1 MRKKTIFSVA
11 ATTILATS
19 FTSQA
24 FAQTYKV
31 KKGDSLWKIAKKYNT
46 SVGALKSTNHLASD
60 TIYPNQVL
68 NVSAFQAK
76 ASARSVSAPSSSAK
90 TYTVKSGDTLSAIA
104 LNHGISVSNLISWNK
119 LSSSLIYPGDVL
131 AISKGAGSDT
141 PSSSSSS
148 PSSSPRPAGSSS
160 STTTYTVKSGDT
172 LSGISKQF
180 GTSVSKLKSLNN
192 LSSDLIFAGQKLKVT
207 GSSPSGSSTS
217 GTAGTAN
224 SGSSGSTATATYT
237 VKSGDTLSGISKQYG
252 IAVSKLKSLNNLSSD
267 LIYAGQKLKVTGSP
281 SGSSTSVTAGDT
293 TSGSSHSVS
302 SLISI
307 ANSLIGT
314 PYVWGGTS
322 PSGFDCSGF
331 ICYVYK
337 KAGYDISRTTAAGL
351 YNRSYYVSSPKP
363 GDLVFFEGTYGTN
376 PSAITHVGIYLG
388 GGRFIAANS
397 DGVSVS
403 SVSYNYWKSHFDSYK
418 RLY

>member
-19 FTSQA
+19 FTSQT

-68 NVSAFQAK
+68 NVSASQAK

-119 LSSSLIYPGDVL
+119 LSSSLIHPGDVL

-192 LSSDLIFAGQKLKVT
+192 
-207 GSSPSGSSTS
+207 
-217 GTAGTAN
+217 
-224 SGSSGSTATATYT
+224 
-237 VKSGDTLSGISKQYG
+237 
-252 IAVSKLKSLNNLSSD
+252 
-267 LIYAGQKLKVTGSP
+267 
-281 SGSSTSVTAGDT
+281 
-293 TSGSSHSVS
+293 
-302 SLISI
+302 
-307 ANSLIGT
+307 
-314 PYVWGGTS
+314 
-322 PSGFDCSGF
+322 
-331 ICYVYK
+331 
-337 KAGYDISRTTAAGL
+337 
-351 YNRSYYVSSPKP
+351 
-363 GDLVFFEGTYGTN
+363 
-376 PSAITHVGIYLG
+376 
-388 GGRFIAANS
+388 
-397 DGVSVS
+397 
-403 SVSYNYWKSHFDSYK
+403 
-418 RLY
+418 

>member
-19 FTSQA
+19 FTSQT

-68 NVSAFQAK
+68 NVSASQAK

-90 TYTVKSGDTLSAIA
+90 TYTVKSGDTLSAIP

-119 LSSSLIYPGDVL
+119 LSSSLIHPGDVL
-131 AISKGAGSDT
+131 AVSKGAGSAS
-141 PSSSSSS
+141 PSSS

-207 GSSPSGSSTS
+207 GSSASGSSKS
-217 GTAGTAN
+217 GTAGAAN

-237 VKSGDTLSGISKQYG
+237 VKSGDTLSGISKQFG
-252 IAVSKLKSLNNLSSD
+252 TSVSKLKSLNNLSSD
-267 LIYAGQKLKVTGSP
+267 LIFAGQKLKVTGSP

-302 SLISI
+302 SLIRI

-331 ICYVYK
+331 IYYVYK

>member
-19 FTSQA
+19 FTSQT

-68 NVSAFQAK
+68 NVSASQAK

-104 LNHGISVSNLISWNK
+104 LNHGISVSNLMSWNK
-119 LSSSLIYPGDVL
+119 LSSSLIHPGDVL
-131 AISKGAGSDT
+131 AVSKGAGSAS
-141 PSSSSSS
+141 PSSS

-207 GSSPSGSSTS
+207 GSSASGSSKS
-217 GTAGTAN
+217 GTAGAAN

-252 IAVSKLKSLNNLSSD
+252 ISVTKLKSLNNLSSD
-267 LIYAGQKLKVTGSP
+267 LIFAGQKLKVTGSP
-281 SGSSTSVTAGDT
+281 SGSSKSVTAGDT
-293 TSGSSHSVS
+293 TSNSSHSVS
-302 SLISI
+302 SLIRI

-331 ICYVYK
+331 IYYVYK
-337 KAGYDISRTTAAGL
+337 KAGYDISRTNAAGL

>member
-1 MRKKTIFSVA
+1 MRKKTVFSVA

-31 KKGDSLWKIAKKYNT
+31 QKGDSLWKIAKKYNT
-46 SVGALKSTNHLASD
+46 SVDALKSTNHLASD

-68 NVSAFQAK
+68 NVSASKAK

-90 TYTVKSGDTLSAIA
+90 TYTVKPGDTLSTIA
-104 LNHGISVSNLISWNK
+104 LNHGISVSNLMSWNK
-119 LSSSLIYPGDVL
+119 LSSSLIHPGDVL
-131 AISKGAGSDT
+131 AVSKGADSA
-141 PSSSSSS
+141 SSSSSS
-148 PSSSPRPAGSSS
+148 SSSRSTGSSS

-180 GTSVSKLKSLNN
+180 GTTVSKLKSLNN
-192 LSSDLIFAGQKLKVT
+192 LSSDLIFSGQKLKVT
-207 GSSPSGSSTS
+207 GSSSSGSSTS
-217 GTAGTAN
+217 GTAGAASSN
-224 SGSSGSTATATYT
+224 SSGSTATATYT

-252 IAVSKLKSLNNLSSD
+252 ITVSKLKSLNNLSSD

-281 SGSSTSVTAGDT
+281 SDSSKSVTTVDT
-293 TSGSSHSVS
+293 TSGSTHSVS

-331 ICYVYK
+331 IYYVYK
-337 KAGYDISRTTAAGL
+337 KAGYSISRMSAAGL
-351 YNRSYYVSSPKP
+351 YNRSYYVNSPKA

-376 PSAITHVGIYLG
+376 PCAITHVGIYLG

-403 SVSYNYWKSHFDSYK
+403 SVGYTYWKSHFDSYK
-418 RLY
+418 RFY

>member
-19 FTSQA
+19 FTSQT

-68 NVSAFQAK
+68 NVSASQAK

-104 LNHGISVSNLISWNK
+104 LNHGISVSNLMSWNK
-119 LSSSLIYPGDVL
+119 LSSSLIHPGDVL
-131 AISKGAGSDT
+131 AVSKGAGSAS
-141 PSSSSSS
+141 PSSS

-207 GSSPSGSSTS
+207 GSS
-217 GTAGTAN
+217 A
-224 SGSSGSTATATYT
+224 
-237 VKSGDTLSGISKQYG
+237 
-252 IAVSKLKSLNNLSSD
+252 
-267 LIYAGQKLKVTGSP
+267 
-281 SGSSTSVTAGDT
+281 SGSSTSVTADDT

-314 PYVWGGTS
+314 PYVWSGTS

-331 ICYVYK
+331 IYYVYK
-337 KAGYDISRTTAAGL
+337 KAGYDISRTNAAGL

>member
-207 GSSPSGSSTS
+207 GS
-217 GTAGTAN
+217 
-224 SGSSGSTATATYT
+224 
-237 VKSGDTLSGISKQYG
+237 
-252 IAVSKLKSLNNLSSD
+252 
-267 LIYAGQKLKVTGSP
+267 P